1 VHHCIA
7 QGPVSDH
14 QLEAH
19 LRFTAQF
26 FNAHPEGATVRA
38 NSLTKG
44 VIAVENGSKAKR
56 ENRSVAEADAHYTSV
71 FENGFLIHLVRRA
84 VVFANDHSELSTW
97 VAKDGGSIHALD
109 AFQQEGTPGT
119 GTIGESLMFSQA
131 VCVPRHIDLS
141 ESEQRRESGL
151 FCIREK

>member
-1 VHHCIA
+1 ML
-7 QGPVSDH
+7 Q
-14 QLEAH
+14 
-19 LRFTAQF
+19 
-26 FNAHPEGATVRA
+26 
-38 NSLTKG
+38 
-44 VIAVENGSKAKR
+44 
-56 ENRSVAEADAHYTSV
+56 NRLFVDIV
-71 FENGFLIHLVRRA
+71 GCA
-84 VVFANDHSELSTW
+84 VVFADDDCEFSAGITQDW
-97 VAKDGGSIHALD
+97 GSIDALN